1 VASTIVTKSTVRQ
14 SIVWLDVYYD
24 LHSLFTTP
32 CLDLRLCIEE
42 CCILWVTSFL
52 DIRLNDVT
60 TEKTFS
66 DEPHLDV
73 HKMFEKLGLTQEIG
87 VTLDRIRNLSKG
99 RYATR
104 KRGGWETYLVLVHFL
119 PLSLQY
125 TLISL
130 PLLFLLRPLSSV
142 LHPGQF

>member
-1 VASTIVTKSTVRQ
+1 
-14 SIVWLDVYYD
+14 
-24 LHSLFTTP
+24 
-32 CLDLRLCIEE
+32 
-42 CCILWVTSFL
+42 
-52 DIRLNDVT
+52 VT